1 MKQPFLGF
9 VVHLTLF
16 LVPML
21 YKGSAVGQEVESSN
35 SIDLS
40 MNVDLTSQYLWRGL
54 VLSNGPAIQPGV
66 EMSLNKFS
74 VGAWG
79 SAAFQAH
86 DSKEVD
92 LYLAYTLS
100 AFKLTVLDYYYYAD
114 TVIADYFNYKKDQ
127 SSHVIEG
134 VIEFT
139 GTEKIPFRL
148 LAGLNL
154 FNDRN
159 NSAYFELA
167 WLTAVGATNV
177 EVLAGYTPQVGYY
190 HPDRK
195 GFTNV
200 GINMNREYAINQEL
214 TMPLRLSLTYS
225 PLIRQTHLVLII
237 GLY

>member
-1 MKQPFLGF
+1 M
-9 VVHLTLF
+9 
-16 LVPML
+16 
-21 YKGSAVGQEVESSN
+21 S
-35 SIDLS
+35 
-40 MNVDLTSQYLWRGL
+40 VDVASQYNWRGL
-54 VLSNGPAIQPGV
+54 ALSNGPAIQPGI
-66 EMSLNKFS
+66 EMSTNRFS
-74 VGAWG
+74 LGAWG

-92 LYLAYTLS
+92 FYLAYTLS

-114 TVIADYFNYKKDQ
+114 TVISDYFNYKKDQ

-195 GFTNV
+195 GFTNM
-200 GINMNREYAINQEL
+200 GININREYTLNQQL
-214 TMPLRLSLTYS
+214 TMPVRLSLTYS